1 MSWSIALRYA
11 ASPPRPV
18 FKLIKSNSPTRRP
31 TFTLDAFV
39 DRPRADAPKTA
50 NDPVVLG
57 VFVCTCLAALVPS
70 IALMARHYGL

>member
-1 MSWSIALRYA
+1 MRPAAL
-11 ASPPRPV
+11 PPRPV
-18 FKLIKSNSPTRRP
+18 FKPTRSGSPTSRP
-31 TFTLDAFV
+31 TFTLDGFI

>member
-1 MSWSIALRYA
+1 MLWSIALSFA
-11 ASPPRPV
+11 ALPPRPV
-18 FKLIKSNSPTRRP
+18 FKLAKSGSPTSRP
-31 TFTLDAFV
+31 TFTLDAFI